1 MHSDLVL
8 VTGGSGFIGGHC
20 ILQLIRAGYRVRTT
34 LRSAKREPEVR
45 ALIERQGIDPI
56 TTLSFAQAELCDDA
70 GWAEAMAGC
79 TYVLH
84 VASPFPS
91 APPRNQDEVVLPAR
105 AGMLRVLRS
114 ARDAGVRRVVVTSS
128 LTTITQGRQIAGRAY
143 TEADWTEPGEPALS
157 AYVRS
162 KTLAERDAWTFV
174 AEEKSPELAIINPA
188 VVLGPVL
195 GPDYS
200 PSVDLVWR
208 LLSGALPLAPRLYY
222 SIVDVRDVVDLQIRA
237 MTNPI
242 ANGERFIAVA
252 GNTMSILEIGQT
264 LRASL
269 GDRARHV
276 PRWQM
281 PNWAMRLLALAS
293 PTANQVKDELDVR
306 RVASSAKARSLLGWS
321 PRSNQ
326 EAIIAAGESLL
337 GLRFARTGS

>member
-1 MHSDLVL
+1 M
-8 VTGGSGFIGGHC
+8 
-20 ILQLIRAGYRVRTT
+20 
-34 LRSAKREPEVR
+34 
-45 ALIERQGIDPI
+45 
-56 TTLSFAQAELCDDA
+56 
-70 GWAEAMAGC
+70 
-79 TYVLH
+79 
-84 VASPFPS
+84 
-91 APPRNQDEVVLPAR
+91 
-105 AGMLRVLRS
+105 
-114 ARDAGVRRVVVTSS
+114 
-128 LTTITQGRQIAGRAY
+128 
-143 TEADWTEPGEPALS
+143 
-157 AYVRS
+157 
-162 KTLAERDAWTFV
+162 
-174 AEEKSPELAIINPA
+174 
-188 VVLGPVL
+188 VLGPVL

-200 PSVDLVWR
+200 PSADLVWR